1 MSSLNKRIRELEGL
15 VEDIIGGAFP
25 QRSALGP
32 GTVSKNFLKAKSI
45 TSSMLDVSELA
56 SVSSNTGTL
65 SVTGALTAG
74 SGSTSMGFS
83 PTDGLYIGN
92 ATPGSAPFRVATN
105 GAVTATNATVSGS
118 VSATSLTANTSGS
131 IGGWSISSSQLSTG
145 TGSSTRGV
153 STGSVAFYA
162 GNATP
167 GSAPFRVTSGG
178 AMTAESG
185 SIGGWT
191 ISSSALSLGSGSSA
205 RGMDSGSTSF
215 YAGSSTPS
223 SAPFRVTSGGAL
235 TATNATITGAITATS
250 GSFTGSVTTSTLDAN
265 GGTMG
270 GLTIDGTLDVST
282 GGVIKSG
289 ASSAT
294 VGTGYWLAGG
304 TTPVFRVGTGTSGSS
319 YLYWNGTSL
328 TVKGRLEFGTG
339 DYLENDLLHFQ
350 VGTTATKVVEAT
362 GSGVNPVV
370 HLNAHAN
377 SFGSRIEIQARES
390 AASGG
395 GQATIAAVSSTSDE
409 GYWELR
415 SYDQAGS
422 DYIGVTGNFVQD
434 GKLALYNRNTG
445 TGADV
450 EVQLGGTGGS
460 EVFEVVDS
468 TNNRLFAIA
477 SNGAIIIDSHATN
490 GPLFLSG
497 ASGALP
503 NPTKYL
509 VIRDGDNDSDRY
521 YIPVYAAANSW
532 AA

>member
-32 GTVSKNFLKAKSI
+32 GTLNKSFLKAKSI
-45 TSSMLDVSELA
+45 TSSMLDVSDLQ
-56 SVSSNTGTL
+56 SVSNKTGTL

-162 GNATP
+162 GSATP

-304 TTPVFRVGTGTSGSS
+304 TTPVFRVGTGTSGTN
-319 YLYWNGTSL
+319 YMYWNGTTL
-328 TVKGRLEFGTG
+328 TVRGRLEFGTD
-339 DYLENDLLHFQ
+339 DYLENDKLHFETGSLGATFIEFVNGSNTPKTTHSASSDATAAAYNIGTSGS
-350 VGTTATKVVEAT
+350 VGARSALFNLTGGSSDAATKAHLLAVPSSGLYTGFEAW
-362 GSGVNPVV
+362 GDGD
-370 HLNAHAN
+370 
-377 SFGSRIEIQARES
+377 IEIW
-390 AASGG
+390 SGG
-395 GQATIAAVSSTSDE
+395 ANATVKVR
-409 GYWELR
+409 L
-415 SYDQAGS
+415 AG
-422 DYIGVTGNFVQD
+422 T
-434 GKLALYNRNTG
+434 A
-445 TGADV
+445 
-450 EVQLGGTGGS
+450 GS
-460 EVFEVVDS
+460 EVFDVHNS
-468 TNNRLFAIA
+468 SGSRLFGIA
-477 SNGAIIIDSHATN
+477 SNGAILIDSDSSN
-490 GPLFLSG
+490 GPLFHSG
-497 ASGALP
+497 ASGSLP
-503 NPTKYL
+503 NPTRYL
-509 VIRDGDNDSDRY
+509 EIRDADDDTRY
-521 YIPVYAAANSW
+521 YIPVFDAIGPWSA
-532 AA
+532 